1 MNPTWLEPAATR
13 DFLKVRVLWVAL
25 ALSLA
30 FHAAV
35 LWQWR
40 LSPSSDRAAAMAD
53 TQGRMR
59 VRLAPA
65 SIPQSASP
73 ASVPRQAA
81 PKAPAQA
88 RKPVPAAP
96 PPVIALSRPGPANT
110 VSPVPEA
117 AAPVPQV
124 AAPAPDLASMIEAR
138 RRARA
143 AAEPA
148 RPDAWPTARAE
159 STPEAGSVSSTST
172 LSPADEES
180 ARAERAVAAN
190 LGALRAP
197 ARGESP
203 NNAGGIFR
211 IRHMGITEAEFAF
224 FGWNKEMGRRTP
236 QLIEVRKGDN
246 ADIRIAVVRRMI
258 VIIREHKQDDFVWES
273 LRLGRNLTL
282 SAREKDNVR
291 LEEFLLREFFG

>member
-1 MNPTWLEPAATR
+1 MQ
-13 DFLKVRVLWVAL
+13 VRVLWVAL
-25 ALSLA
+25 ALSLM

-35 LWQWR
+35 LWQWH
-40 LSPSSDRAAAMAD
+40 LSPSPDKEAAWAD

-59 VRLAPA
+59 VRIAPA
-65 SIPQSASP
+65 SIPQSAP
-73 ASVPRQAA
+73 
-81 PKAPAQA
+81 
-88 RKPVPAAP
+88 PVPASRQAVPRVPAQVRKSVAATP
-96 PPVIALSRPGPANT
+96 PPVIALNRPGPAMT
-110 VSPVPEA
+110 VPSVPEA

-124 AAPAPDLASMIEAR
+124 AAPAADLSAMIEAR

-143 AAEPA
+143 GAEVA
-148 RPDAWPTARAE
+148 RPEAPPVARTEAPSE
-159 STPEAGSVSSTST
+159 SAMASSTSM

-190 LGALRAP
+190 LGALRTP

-203 NNAGGIFR
+203 NNGGGIFR
-211 IRHMGITEAEFAF
+211 IRHLGITEAEFAF

-246 ADIRIAVVRRMI
+246 ADIRVAVVRRMI

-282 SAREKDNVR
+282 SARERDNAR

>member
-1 MNPTWLEPAATR
+1 MNPRWLEPAATR
-13 DFLKVRVLWVAL
+13 DFLKLRVLWVAL
-25 ALSLA
+25 AASIA

-35 LWQWR
+35 LWRWQVNV
-40 LSPSSDRAAAMAD
+40 SPDRAAAMAD

-73 ASVPRQAA
+73 ASLPRQAA
-81 PKAPAQA
+81 PRVAAQA
-88 RKPVPAAP
+88 RKPVPAPP
-96 PPVIALSRPGPANT
+96 PPVIALSRPGQAIT
-110 VSPVPEA
+110 VPSVPEA
-117 AAPVPQV
+117 AAPVPQIP
-124 AAPAPDLASMIEAR
+124 APAPDLASMIEAR

-143 AAEPA
+143 GADAA

-159 STPEAGSVSSTST
+159 ATPEAGSVSSTST

-203 NNAGGIFR
+203 NNGGGIFR

-246 ADIRIAVVRRMI
+246 ADIRVAVVRRMI

-282 SAREKDNVR
+282 SARERDNAR